1 MANPRSAG
9 LLLYRF
15 TVERLEVFLAH
26 PGGPFFRNRDEGV
39 WTIPKG
45 IIEPDECPEVTARRE
60 FREEVGFTPEGEL
73 ISLGTIQQKGGKV
86 VAGFA
91 AGGDTPANFELESNT
106 FEVEWP
112 RRSGHFQ
119 RFPEVDRVAFISVKE
134 ARRKLNPAQVP
145 FIDRLEE
152 HRPGE

>member
-1 MANPRSAG
+1 MTTPRSAG

-15 TVERLEVFLAH
+15 HDDRLEVLLAH

-45 IIEPDECPEVTARRE
+45 LIEPDERAEVTARRE

-73 ISLGTIQQKGGKV
+73 IDLGTIRQKGGKV
-86 VAGFA
+86 VSGFA
-91 AGGDTPANFELESNT
+91 TPGDLPPNFELESNT
-106 FEVEWP
+106 FEIEWP

-119 RFPEVDRVAFISVKE
+119 RFPEVDRVAFFSAE
-134 ARRKLNPAQVP
+134 RARPKLNPAQVP
-145 FIDRLEE
+145 FVDRLEE
-152 HRPGE
+152 HLFGA